1 MKIKITTVG
10 VLSKILPSSHEIIEG
25 YEFTVQSALDTLVNK
40 YGNHFA
46 DELFK
51 DGKLRTG
58 LSLLIN
64 GRNILSMPN
73 KLQTILKDEDEIII
87 STYITGG

>member
-10 VLSKILPSSHEIIEG
+10 VLSQILPSSHEIIEG
-25 YEFTVQSALDTLVNK
+25 YEFTVQGVLDALVNK
-40 YGNHFA
+40 YGNHLA

-51 DGKLRTG
+51 DGKLRKE
-58 LSLLIN
+58 LSLLVN

-73 KLQTILKDEDEIII
+73 KLQTLLKDENEIII
-87 STYITGG
+87 SAYITGG